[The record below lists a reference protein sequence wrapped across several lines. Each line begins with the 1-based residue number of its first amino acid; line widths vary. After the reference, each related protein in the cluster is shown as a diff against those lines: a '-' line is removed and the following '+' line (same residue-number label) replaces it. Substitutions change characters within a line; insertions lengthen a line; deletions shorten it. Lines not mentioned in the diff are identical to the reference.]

1 MRRDVGQATTVALT
15 TEFVTSVMVE
25 WRVVGGET
33 NTAGVT
39 AADNGRWT
47 FDLPASL
54 QPVTVEWRA
63 HLQGEGPEQ
72 TTPWFQLQSDE
83 PSWTVDE
90 TAAYLQ
96 SITMLV
102 VFMAAFLAVQRQD
115 AGSSKDVPLLD
126 EEEVV

>member
-1 MRRDVGQATTVALT
+1 
-15 TEFVTSVMVE
+15 
-25 WRVVGGET
+25 
-33 NTAGVT
+33 
-39 AADNGRWT
+39 
-47 FDLPASL
+47 
-54 QPVTVEWRA
+54 TVEWRA